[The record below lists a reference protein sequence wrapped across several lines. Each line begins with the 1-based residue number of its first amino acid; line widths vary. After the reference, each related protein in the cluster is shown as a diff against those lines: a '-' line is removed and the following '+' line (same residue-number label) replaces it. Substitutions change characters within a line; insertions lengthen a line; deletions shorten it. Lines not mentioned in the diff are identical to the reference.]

1 MSYIDIDTNDNYLI
15 YDQHGINNLSKNYN
29 WYKCL
34 NIPVESNQN
43 KYKLYATGDCDL
55 SGRKYVALPIE
66 TNINDPDIRYKYNLM
81 F

>member
-15 YDQHGINNLSKNYN
+15 YDEQGINSISKTNN

-34 NIPVESNQN
+34 DRPVESKQN

-66 TNINDPDIRYKYNLM
+66 VNINDPDIRYKYNLI